1 MSSGNQVFPS
11 ADAPDQ
17 AAETSV
23 QAWMRGGGLT
33 VLFMLT
39 KSLSSFVSRDSTS
52 LKLAEREEES
62 EEEESEGNTHRWPS
76 DAVQSSCTQHPAV
89 RVSLSPI
96 FSMLQKS
103 EASSPTKLIF
113 EAEAQAARRAS
124 EVVRIRA

>member
-1 MSSGNQVFPS
+1 VSSGNQVFPS

-52 LKLAEREEES
+52 LKLAE
-62 EEEESEGNTHRWPS
+62 
-76 DAVQSSCTQHPAV
+76 
-89 RVSLSPI
+89 
-96 FSMLQKS
+96 
-103 EASSPTKLIF
+103 
-113 EAEAQAARRAS
+113 
-124 EVVRIRA
+124 